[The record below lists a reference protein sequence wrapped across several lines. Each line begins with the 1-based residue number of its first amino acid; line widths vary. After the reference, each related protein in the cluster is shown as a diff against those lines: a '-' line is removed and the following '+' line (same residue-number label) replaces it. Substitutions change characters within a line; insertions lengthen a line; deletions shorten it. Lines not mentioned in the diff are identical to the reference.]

1 MVSGYISFRS
11 FCKVRFL
18 FLSSRLATALI
29 PLSLSSCFSALS
41 LLVQG
46 DGEGRGL
53 EAGRGR
59 GALWG
64 GLGPWPVWAGREL
77 QEVGSR
83 RLRAPPPGRGLFPRA
98 LRALRRAAVKPPRTA
113 VVSICSRPRSALP
126 GSRAPFSWP
135 PGSVL
140 LLLPRGAAAGPG
152 ASPARAALYV
162 LRAVEVGLWSEV
174 VTGNPGRARPQPAG
188 RARDALRC
196 RGRRA
201 LTGRVLVTRRG
212 GLH

>member
-64 GLGPWPVWAGREL
+64 GVGAVAGVGGAGTTGSGLTATARPASGTWSFPARAPCAASRCSQAASDSGGEYLLTPAVCAPRLPRSLLLASGLRPVAPSAWGGR
-77 QEVGSR
+77 GSR
-83 RLRAPPPGRGLFPRA
+83 RL
-98 LRALRRAAVKPPRTA
+98 
-113 VVSICSRPRSALP
+113 P
-126 GSRAPFSWP
+126 GSRRT
-135 PGSVL
+135 V
-140 LLLPRGAAAGPG
+140 RAAGG
-152 ASPARAALYV
+152 GGRF
-162 LRAVEVGLWSEV
+162 VE
-174 VTGNPGRARPQPAG
+174 
-188 RARDALRC
+188 
-196 RGRRA
+196 
-201 LTGRVLVTRRG
+201 
-212 GLH
+212 